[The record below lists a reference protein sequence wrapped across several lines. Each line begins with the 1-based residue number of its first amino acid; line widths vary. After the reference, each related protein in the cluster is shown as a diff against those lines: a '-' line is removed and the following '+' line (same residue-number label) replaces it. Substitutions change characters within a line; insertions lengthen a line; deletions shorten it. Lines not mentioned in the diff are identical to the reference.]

1 MVVPWL
7 MERSSPEQLP
17 AHHKQEQSPS
27 QLTEE
32 QRPFIQ
38 HSLCSRL
45 VLKTLQTL
53 LLIITIARQGR
64 NLL

>member
-17 AHHKQEQSPS
+17 HKQEQSPS